1 MSFGIVCLSVNSVGR
16 SAGCYVYG
24 PCQVADLG
32 FAVAIS
38 WQIPA
43 AVMWLYPLFS
53 RAVFRPSFSQ
63 KTHYACCHI
72 FTNLVSH
79 VAKCAIIVT

>member
-1 MSFGIVCLSVNSVGR
+1 MSFGIVCLSVNSVGQ
-16 SAGCYVYG
+16 SVGCSVYC

-32 FAVAIS
+32 FAVAVS

-53 RAVFRPSFSQ
+53 RAVFRPSVSQ
-63 KTHYACCHI
+63 KSTLCVLPYIYKSRQPC
-72 FTNLVSH
+72 S
-79 VAKCAIIVT
+79 

>member
-1 MSFGIVCLSVNSVGR
+1 MLVSEFGWPVSRLLCF
-16 SAGCYVYG
+16 C

-32 FAVAIS
+32 FAVAVS

-53 RAVFRPSFSQ
+53 RAVFRPSVSQ
-63 KTHYACCHI
+63 KSTLCVLPYIYKSRQPC
-72 FTNLVSH
+72 S
-79 VAKCAIIVT
+79 